1 MFNKQQI
8 YSWNDLKLEL
18 NLIFILFNFKVL
30 KIATEDLKALE
41 DFISNKKYLFGDH
54 PCVEDAVVFAW
65 TCQFLYVDTGP
76 LNKHFTSKHLVE
88 YIKLMKLFYF
98 IIKKFLI

>member
-1 MFNKQQI
+1 
-8 YSWNDLKLEL
+8 
-18 NLIFILFNFKVL
+18 L
-30 KIATEDLKALE
+30 KIAKEDLKALE

-76 LNKHFTSKHLVE
+76 LNKHFTSKQLVE
-88 YIKLMKLFYF
+88 YINVDEIVLFCKLNNF
-98 IIKKFLI
+98 